1 MPSATGRR
9 TLSARGWLLAAVVFA
24 ALLFPMGA
32 HAPDE
37 AVLPEARVPGMDAQR
52 IEEPVFGGQMV
63 VYEAGR
69 GNARGILL
77 VPGIGPEGARDFRDH
92 IAWLQ
97 KSFHVVAVDL
107 PGFGQSDKA
116 NVLYS
121 PSNYAAVLK
130 HVAGRFLNRPFVL
143 LGHSMGAVVSLRY
156 AAMYPEDVERLVLV
170 DVAGVLHRYTLTSQ
184 YLAHLGAEFVPPVFD
199 SFEGLAGLARKLLAP
214 LERLPIDPQVVLA
227 SPQLRASLL
236 SADPA
241 RIAGLAVASE
251 DLRQTLPR
259 IAAETLVV
267 WGAQDTI
274 TPLRTGRVLV
284 KKLPRARLTVIERAG
299 HEVMIEAPARFRDA
313 IEPFLE
319 RGLQPAPA
327 PASVVLPKH
336 GQVSCL
342 RKRDLLFEG
351 EYDRLTLDGCQ
362 QIRIRNA
369 RVRELV
375 VLGSSVAIDDSHLG
389 GGARGLYALDATIEI
404 TGGRIEGDVAIEA
417 IRSRLDLAAV
427 EVEGREAVV
436 RAPERSYVV
445 LSLCRVKS
453 PRTRGE
459 VHEFFTVTAKNPL

>member
-1 MPSATGRR
+1 MPSPTGRR
-9 TLSARGWLLAAVVFA
+9 TLSARGWLLAALVFA
-24 ALLFPMGA
+24 APAA
-32 HAPDE
+32 HCADQTT
-37 AVLPEARVPGMDAQR
+37 APEARVPGMDAQR
-52 IEEPVFGGQMV
+52 IEEPVFGTRMV

-69 GNARGILL
+69 GKARGILL
-77 VPGIGPEGARDFRDH
+77 VPGIGPEGARDFRHH

-130 HVAGRFLNRPFVL
+130 HVASRFLRRPFVL
-143 LGHSMGAVVSLRY
+143 LGHSMGGVVSLRY
-156 AAMYPEDVERLVLV
+156 AATYPQDVERLVVV
-170 DVAGVLHRYTLTSQ
+170 DAPGVLHRQAFTSQ
-184 YLAHLGAEFVPPVFD
+184 YLAHVGLEFVPPAFD
-199 SFEGLAGLARKLLAP
+199 PFEGLASFARKLLAP
-214 LERLPIDPQVVLA
+214 LEWLPVDPQVVLA
-227 SPQLRASLL
+227 SRQLRASLL
-236 SADPA
+236 SADP
-241 RIAGLAVASE
+241 RKIAGLAVVIE
-251 DLRQTLPR
+251 DLRGVLPN

-274 TPLRTGRVLV
+274 APLRTGRVLV

-299 HEVMIEAPARFRDA
+299 HEVMLEAPARFRDA

-319 RGLQPAPA
+319 LGLPPA
-327 PASVVLPKH
+327 PASIAMPKH

-351 EYDRLTLDGCQ
+351 EYDRLTLEGCQ

-375 VLGSSVAIDDSHLG
+375 VLDSSVAIDDSHLG
-389 GGARGLYALDATIEI
+389 GGARGLYALDATIEM

-427 EVEGREAVV
+427 EVEGREAAV

-453 PRTRGE
+453 PYTRGE
-459 VHEFFTVTAKNPL
+459 VHEFYAVTAKNPL